1 MMSAGDRWKS
11 KQLIDGHLMGRTWVG
26 GLGLGDL
33 GLAGLVLGRRL
44 ANGDRIGV
52 AIAGGTWVGGL
63 GLRGIR
69 GGGTIV
75 AGARAGEAEVGWTI
89 CWWVACRS
97 LI

>member
-1 MMSAGDRWKS
+1 MSAGDRWKS

-26 GLGLGDL
+26 GLGIG
-33 GLAGLVLGRRL
+33 GLVLGRRL

-52 AIAGGTWVGGL
+52 AIAGGNWVGGL

-69 GGGTIV
+69 GGGTMV